1 MVLFFFL
8 KLITIIYY
16 FYLFMRVLKFV
27 GCKHCVG
34 PAHLLVK
41 THLWACLLKPTKSA
55 LWFNAK
61 LSMHGKVWL
70 LLMRSD
76 AKLPKSACHSL
87 GNDLGVWDTLKLK
100 RKKKKENRGHSALSE
115 ELKHRE
121 QFGQFL
127 CEFQREQNTEKREF
141 QLRCAV
147 RKIER
152 NTVRV
157 WKSEKEKW
165 DFFFSLSYTK
175 GR

>member
-1 MVLFFFL
+1 
-8 KLITIIYY
+8 
-16 FYLFMRVLKFV
+16 MRVLKFV

-41 THLWACLLKPTKSA
+41 THSWACLLKPTKSA

-100 RKKKKENRGHSALSE
+100 RRKGRKQRPFGPEWRAEAREPFDHCERNTSE
-115 ELKHRE
+115 SFSLRRCSP
-121 QFGQFL
+121 
-127 CEFQREQNTEKREF
+127 CEE
-141 QLRCAV
+141 
-147 RKIER
+147 IER
-152 NTVRV
+152 NTVKV
-157 WKSEKEKW
+157 WESEKRKMRY
-165 DFFFSLSYTK
+165 FSLFK
-175 GR
+175 LHIRR

>member
-1 MVLFFFL
+1 
-8 KLITIIYY
+8 
-16 FYLFMRVLKFV
+16 MRVLKFV

-41 THLWACLLKPTKSA
+41 THSWACLLKPTKSA

-100 RKKKKENRGHSALSE
+100 RKKERKQRPLGLKWRAEAQRAIRPIFVWVPE
-115 ELKHRE
+115 RAKHRKGRVSTE
-121 QFGQFL
+121 MCSPKNREKHSESVKEWKRKMRLFFFL
-127 CEFQREQNTEKREF
+127 K
-141 QLRCAV
+141 LHK
-147 RKIER
+147 RKI
-152 NTVRV
+152 N
-157 WKSEKEKW
+157 W
-165 DFFFSLSYTK
+165 
-175 GR
+175 